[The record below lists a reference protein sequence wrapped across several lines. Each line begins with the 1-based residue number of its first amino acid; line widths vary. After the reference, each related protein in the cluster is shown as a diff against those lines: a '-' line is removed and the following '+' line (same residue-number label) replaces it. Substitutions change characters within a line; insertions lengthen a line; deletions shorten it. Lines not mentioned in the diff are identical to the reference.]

1 MQYKTDQGD
10 DQAIQSENVVLD
22 IRGLSLEY
30 IMPDQNI
37 HAVVDLNLVAI
48 MGKITALV
56 GESGSGKSTV
66 ALAVMGIQDKNA
78 VISSGEICLAGTD
91 ILSMPKKD
99 LRAYISNHAGIIF
112 QDPIDSLNPLLT
124 VGEQLV
130 EAILIHEKI
139 TKNQARTIALNQLLA
154 VSLPQPEELMKKYPF
169 MLSGGM
175 CQRVMI
181 AIASVFRPPLLIAD
195 EPTTALDVTIQA
207 QILHQLDSMRKR
219 DGTAI
224 LLITHDLGVVAEIA
238 DNVCIMKDGHIV
250 ESGTVDDIFYNP
262 QHTYTRQLL
271 AAAL

>member
-1 MQYKTDQGD
+1 MQYKTDQE
-10 DQAIQSENVVLD
+10 IQSENATLD
-22 IRGLSLEY
+22 IRGLSLDY
-30 IMPDQNI
+30 IMQDQNI
-37 HAVVDLNLVAI
+37 HAVVDLNLVAR

-78 VISSGEICLAGTD
+78 VISSGEIYLEGKD

-99 LRAYISNHAGIIF
+99 RRSYISNHASIIF

-154 VSLPQPEELMKKYPF
+154 VSLSQPEELMKKYPF

-175 CQRVMI
+175 CQRVII
-181 AIASVFRPPLLIAD
+181 AIASVFHPPLLIAD

-238 DNVCIMKDGHIV
+238 DDVCIMKDGQIV

>member
-1 MQYKTDQGD
+1 MQYKTNQGV
-10 DQAIQSENVVLD
+10 QSENKALE
-22 IRGLSLEY
+22 IRSLSLNY
-30 IMPDQNI
+30 IMPDQSI
-37 HAVVDLNLVAI
+37 HAVVDLNLVART
-48 MGKITALV
+48 GKITALV

-78 VISSGEICLAGTD
+78 VISNGEIYLAGTD
-91 ILSMPKKD
+91 ILSMPKKG
-99 LRAYISNHAGIIF
+99 LRSYISNHAGIIF

-130 EAILIHEKI
+130 EAVLIHEKI
-139 TKNQARTIALNQLLA
+139 TKKQAFTIALNQLLA

-181 AIASVFRPPLLIAD
+181 AIASVFRPSLLIAD
-195 EPTTALDVTIQA
+195 EPTTALDVTVQA

-219 DGTAI
+219 EGTAI

-238 DNVCIMKDGHIV
+238 DDVCVMKDGYIV
-250 ESGTVDDIFYNP
+250 ESGAVEDIFSNP
-262 QHTYTRQLL
+262 QHRYTRQLL

>member
-1 MQYKTDQGD
+1 M
-10 DQAIQSENVVLD
+10 
-22 IRGLSLEY
+22 
-30 IMPDQNI
+30 
-37 HAVVDLNLVAI
+37 
-48 MGKITALV
+48 
-56 GESGSGKSTV
+56 
-66 ALAVMGIQDKNA
+66 
-78 VISSGEICLAGTD
+78 
-91 ILSMPKKD
+91 
-99 LRAYISNHAGIIF
+99 
-112 QDPIDSLNPLLT
+112 
-124 VGEQLV
+124 V

-154 VSLPQPEELMKKYPF
+154 VSLPQPEKLMKKYPF

-181 AIASVFRPPLLIAD
+181 AIASVFHPPLLIAD

-238 DNVCIMKDGHIV
+238 DDVCIMKDGHIV
-250 ESGTVDDIFYNP
+250 ESGTVDDIFCNP

>member
-1 MQYKTDQGD
+1 MQYKTNQGV
-10 DQAIQSENVVLD
+10 QSENKALE
-22 IRGLSLEY
+22 IRSLSLDY
-30 IMPDQNI
+30 IMPDQSI
-37 HAVVDLNLVAI
+37 HAVVDLNLVART
-48 MGKITALV
+48 GKITALV

-78 VISSGEICLAGTD
+78 VISNGEIYLAGTD
-91 ILSMPKKD
+91 ILSMPKKG
-99 LRAYISNHAGIIF
+99 LRSYISNHAGIIF

-130 EAILIHEKI
+130 EAVLIHEKI
-139 TKNQARTIALNQLLA
+139 TKKQAFTIALNQLLA

-181 AIASVFRPPLLIAD
+181 AIASVFRPSLLIAD
-195 EPTTALDVTIQA
+195 EPTTALDVTVQA

-238 DNVCIMKDGHIV
+238 DDVCVMKDGYIV
-250 ESGTVDDIFYNP
+250 ESGTVEDIFSNP
-262 QHTYTRQLL
+262 QHLYTCQLL

>member
-1 MQYKTDQGD
+1 MQYKTNQGV
-10 DQAIQSENVVLD
+10 QSKNKALE
-22 IRGLSLEY
+22 IRSLSLDY
-30 IMPDQNI
+30 IMPDQSI
-37 HAVVDLNLVAI
+37 HAVVDLNLVART
-48 MGKITALV
+48 GKITALV

-78 VISSGEICLAGTD
+78 VISNGEIYLAGTD
-91 ILSMPKKD
+91 ILSMPKKG
-99 LRAYISNHAGIIF
+99 LRSYISNHAGIIF

-130 EAILIHEKI
+130 EAVLIHEKI
-139 TKNQARTIALNQLLA
+139 TKKQAFTIALNQLLA

-181 AIASVFRPPLLIAD
+181 AIASVFRPSLLIAD
-195 EPTTALDVTIQA
+195 EPTTALDVTVQA

-219 DGTAI
+219 EGTAI

-238 DNVCIMKDGHIV
+238 DDVCVMKDGYIV
-250 ESGTVDDIFYNP
+250 ESGTVDDIFSNP
-262 QHTYTRQLL
+262 QHRYTRQLL

>member
-1 MQYKTDQGD
+1 MQYKIDKGVR
-10 DQAIQSENVVLD
+10 SENVILD
-22 IRGLSLEY
+22 IRDLSLDY
-30 IMPDQNI
+30 VMPDQNI
-37 HAVVDLNLVAI
+37 HAVIDLKLVAR

-78 VISSGEICLAGTD
+78 VISNGEIYLAGTD
-91 ILSMPKKD
+91 VLSLPKKD
-99 LRAYISNHAGIIF
+99 KRSYISNRVGIIF

-124 VGEQLV
+124 IGEQLV
-130 EAILIHEKI
+130 EAVLIHEKI

-181 AIASVFRPPLLIAD
+181 AIASVFRPLLLIAD

-238 DNVCIMKDGHIV
+238 DDVCIMKDGHIV

-262 QHTYTRQLL
+262 QHVHTRQLL
-271 AAAL
+271 AATL

>member
-1 MQYKTDQGD
+1 MQCKNDPGV
-10 DQAIQSENVVLD
+10 QSKHAVLD
-22 IRGLSLEY
+22 IRGLSLDY
-30 IMPDQNI
+30 ILPDQSI
-37 HAVVDLNLVAI
+37 HAVVNFNLVAR

-66 ALAVMGIQDKNA
+66 VLAVMGIQEKNA
-78 VISSGEICLAGTD
+78 VISRGEIYLAGTD
-91 ILSMPKKD
+91 ILSMPKKY

-130 EAILIHEKI
+130 ETILIHKKI
-139 TKNQARTIALNQLLA
+139 TKKQAYTIALNQLLA
-154 VSLPQPEELMKKYPF
+154 VNFPQPEVLMKKYPF

-181 AIASVFRPPLLIAD
+181 AIASVFRPSLLIAD

-219 DGTAI
+219 ERTAI

-238 DNVCIMKDGHIV
+238 DDVCIMKDGHIV

-262 QHTYTRQLL
+262 QNMYTRQLL
-271 AAAL
+271 AAGL

>member
-1 MQYKTDQGD
+1 MQYKTDQRD

-30 IMPDQNI
+30 IMSDQNI
-37 HAVVDLNLVAI
+37 HAVVDLNLVAR

-78 VISSGEICLAGTD
+78 VISSGEIYLAGTD
-91 ILSMPKKD
+91 ILSMPKKY

-130 EAILIHEKI
+130 EAILIHKKI

-154 VSLPQPEELMKKYPF
+154 VSLTQPGELMKKYPF

-250 ESGTVDDIFYNP
+250 ESGTVDDIFYSP

>member
-1 MQYKTDQGD
+1 MQYKTNQGV
-10 DQAIQSENVVLD
+10 QSENKALE
-22 IRGLSLEY
+22 IRGLSLDY
-30 IMPDQNI
+30 FMPDQSI
-37 HAVVDLNLVAI
+37 HAVVDLNLVART
-48 MGKITALV
+48 GKITALV

-78 VISSGEICLAGTD
+78 VIPGGEIYLAGTD
-91 ILSMPKKD
+91 ILSMPKKG
-99 LRAYISNHAGIIF
+99 LRSYISNHAGIIF

-130 EAILIHEKI
+130 EAVLIHEKI
-139 TKNQARTIALNQLLA
+139 TKKQAFTIALNQLLA

-181 AIASVFRPPLLIAD
+181 AIASVFRPALLIAD
-195 EPTTALDVTIQA
+195 EPTTALDVTVQA

-238 DNVCIMKDGHIV
+238 DDVCVMKDGYIV
-250 ESGTVDDIFYNP
+250 ESGTVDDIFSNP
-262 QHTYTRQLL
+262 QHLYTRQLL

>member
-1 MQYKTDQGD
+1 MQYKTNQGV
-10 DQAIQSENVVLD
+10 QSENKALE
-22 IRGLSLEY
+22 IRSLSLDY
-30 IMPDQNI
+30 IMPDQSI
-37 HAVVDLNLVAI
+37 HAVVDLNLVART
-48 MGKITALV
+48 GKITALV

-78 VISSGEICLAGTD
+78 VISNGEIYLAGTD
-91 ILSMPKKD
+91 ILSMPKKG
-99 LRAYISNHAGIIF
+99 LRSYISNHSGIIF

-130 EAILIHEKI
+130 EAVLIHEKI
-139 TKNQARTIALNQLLA
+139 TKKQAFTIALNQLLA

-181 AIASVFRPPLLIAD
+181 AIASVFRPSLLIAD
-195 EPTTALDVTIQA
+195 EPTTALDVTVQA

-238 DNVCIMKDGHIV
+238 DDVCVMKDGYIV
-250 ESGTVDDIFYNP
+250 ESGTVEDIFSNP
-262 QHTYTRQLL
+262 QHRYTRQLL

>member
-1 MQYKTDQGD
+1 MQYKTEQG
-10 DQAIQSENVVLD
+10 AQSEKAALD
-22 IRGLSLEY
+22 IRGLSLDY
-30 IMPDQNI
+30 VMPDQNI
-37 HAVVDLNLVAI
+37 HAVVDLNLVAK

-78 VISSGEICLAGTD
+78 IISSGEIYLAGMD
-91 ILSMPKKD
+91 VLSIPKKD
-99 LRAYISNHAGIIF
+99 MRSYISNHAGIIF

-124 VGEQLV
+124 IGEQLM
-130 EAILIHEKI
+130 ETILIHEKI
-139 TKNQARTIALNQLLA
+139 TKKQARAIALNQLLA

-181 AIASVFRPPLLIAD
+181 AIASVFHPPLLIAD
-195 EPTTALDVTIQA
+195 EPTTALDVTVQA
-207 QILHQLDSMRKR
+207 QILYQLDSMRKR

-238 DNVCIMKDGHIV
+238 DEVCIMKDGQIV
-250 ESGTVDDIFYNP
+250 ERGTVDDIFYNP
-262 QHTYTRQLL
+262 QNMYTRKLL